1 MLTSLV
7 VAFRTLN
14 ENILKTAKDDGCAR
28 ATLHVQAGSQP
39 FCSVY
44 RRGPIIVH

>member
-7 VAFRTLN
+7 VAFRPLN

-28 ATLHVQAGSQP
+28 ATLHVQAGSKLFVQYTG
-39 FCSVY
+39 VA
-44 RRGPIIVH
+44 R